1 MSAWTDPR
9 FWDGI
14 AESYALEPLSDPD
27 ATRRKLDVVRGHLGP
42 ATRLLD
48 VGCGT
53 GTIAIDLAPS
63 AGEVHAL
70 DVSPAMIDI
79 ARRKKDAA
87 GVANVHFHVAP
98 ADTLS
103 GFEDGAFQVV
113 TAFNILHL
121 VQEPDVL
128 LAAMARVLAPGGVF
142 VTSTPCLGGTWL
154 PPYPVMLPVLRWLGK
169 APHVT
174 LISPDGL
181 TERATRAGFVDVE
194 RPDVGSKAPNDFLL
208 ARKPLS

>member
-14 AESYALEPLSDPD
+14 AESYALKPLSDPD
-27 ATRRKLDVVRGHLGP
+27 ATRRKLDVVRQHLGP
-42 ATRLLD
+42 TTRLLD

-53 GTIAIDLAPS
+53 GTIALDLAPS
-63 AGEVHAL
+63 AAEVHGL
-70 DVSPAMIDI
+70 DLSPGMIDI
-79 ARRKKDAA
+79 ARRKTAAA
-87 GVANVHFHVAP
+87 GVPNVRFHVAP

-113 TAFNILHL
+113 SAFNILHL
-121 VQEPDVL
+121 VEEPDVL
-128 LAAMARVLAPGGVF
+128 LASIARVLAPGGVF

-154 PPYPVMLPVLRWLGK
+154 PPYPLMLPVLRWLGR
-169 APHVT
+169 APRVT

-181 TERATRAGFVDVE
+181 VERVKRAGFVDIE
-194 RPDVGSKAPNDFLL
+194 HPDVGCRAPNVFLL
-208 ARKPLS
+208 ARRPRS